1 MFFTTEDKSQQLV
14 TFIWPLFFLASMVN
28 PIYSEEIFQSRIV
41 YYPIGT
47 QYSPVNQAAQ
57 LLSTT
62 ITNSLKACAIA
73 CNQNVLCRIA
83 EYDTSAS
90 GQCRL
95 FEGDIDTT
103 GSIITLSSQSRVG
116 VVQISASL
124 FSQHGFSCGTSCQEN
139 RYLTC
144 HNDSTCQCMPHTY
157 WNETASVCMPQSSL
171 LGAPCQQNMSMCR
184 EDLGYSCLPSNQCGS
199 DATIET
205 TTSIVSTNL
214 VTSMRSST
222 MVVTTQSNTN
232 VAYEITSTAPST
244 SIQTSASTTSAN
256 QVTTDVSSAP
266 PTTTQST
273 RISTDTI
280 TSTAPSTSIQTSAS
294 TTSANHVTTD
304 VSSAPPTT
312 KQSTEIS
319 TDTITS
325 TSSTAELLIG
335 NTVAGYDNM
344 SANGDA
350 FGLNVPRGIYVSP
363 LNETLYVCDS
373 NNFRVQRFYF
383 GSRMGVTVAG
393 GFGNPQRNIIMNR
406 VWNVYVDNTQNVY
419 VADRNLN
426 RVTRWPPN
434 ITVAV
439 TQGPIISTGV
449 GIWGIPFDQH
459 GNLYTALFD
468 THIVYRNNITVIAG
482 QYNISGNS
490 STQLNSPRGIF
501 FNNSSSSLFV
511 CDSLNYRIQMFQMN
525 STVGV
530 TVAGGNGP
538 GSASNQLDQPHA
550 IWVSPKTGFM
560 YIADTYNNR
569 IQRWKMNDTQAV
581 TIAGTG
587 VAGDLST
594 MLSSPA
600 GVALNANETFLYVS
614 DQYNNRIQRFD
625 LTV

>member
-1 MFFTTEDKSQQLV
+1 
-14 TFIWPLFFLASMVN
+14 
-28 PIYSEEIFQSRIV
+28 
-41 YYPIGT
+41 
-47 QYSPVNQAAQ
+47 
-57 LLSTT
+57 
-62 ITNSLKACAIA
+62 
-73 CNQNVLCRIA
+73 
-83 EYDTSAS
+83 
-90 GQCRL
+90 
-95 FEGDIDTT
+95 
-103 GSIITLSSQSRVG
+103 
-116 VVQISASL
+116 
-124 FSQHGFSCGTSCQEN
+124 
-139 RYLTC
+139 
-144 HNDSTCQCMPHTY
+144 
-157 WNETASVCMPQSSL
+157 
-171 LGAPCQQNMSMCR
+171 
-184 EDLGYSCLPSNQCGS
+184 
-199 DATIET
+199 
-205 TTSIVSTNL
+205 
-214 VTSMRSST
+214 
-222 MVVTTQSNTN
+222 
-232 VAYEITSTAPST
+232 
-244 SIQTSASTTSAN
+244 
-256 QVTTDVSSAP
+256 
-266 PTTTQST
+266 
-273 RISTDTI
+273 
-280 TSTAPSTSIQTSAS
+280 
-294 TTSANHVTTD
+294 
-304 VSSAPPTT
+304 
-312 KQSTEIS
+312 
-319 TDTITS
+319 
-325 TSSTAELLIG
+325 AELLIG
-335 NTVAGYDNM
+335 NIVAGYDNM

-434 ITVAV
+434 ITVGV

-449 GIWGIPFDQH
+449 GIWGIAFDQH

-501 FNNSSSSLFV
+501 FDNSSSSLFV

-538 GSASNQLDQPHA
+538 GSASNQLDQPHG

>member
-1 MFFTTEDKSQQLV
+1 MFFTIKYKSRQLV
-14 TFIWPLFFLASMVN
+14 TFIWPLFFLASTVN
-28 PIYSEEIFQSRIV
+28 PVYSEEIFQSRIV

-103 GSIITLSSQSRVG
+103 GSIITLPSQSRVG

-144 HNDSTCQCMPHTY
+144 HNDSTCQY
-157 WNETASVCMPQSSL
+157 
-171 LGAPCQQNMSMCR
+171 
-184 EDLGYSCLPSNQCGS
+184 
-199 DATIET
+199 ATIET
-205 TTSIVSTNL
+205 TTPIVSTHP

-222 MVVTTQSNTN
+222 LAITTQSNTN
-232 VAYEITSTAPST
+232 ASYEITNTAPSI
-244 SIQTSASTTSAN
+244 SIQTSASPISAN
-256 QVTTDVSSAP
+256 QVTTDISSAP
-266 PTTTQST
+266 PTTTQSI

-280 TSTAPSTSIQTSAS
+280 TSTAPSTSIQASAS
-294 TTSANHVTTD
+294 TTSASQVTTD

-335 NTVAGYDNM
+335 NIVAGYDNM

-434 ITVAV
+434 ITVGV

-449 GIWGIPFDQH
+449 GIWGIAFDQH

-501 FNNSSSSLFV
+501 FDNSSSSLFV

-538 GSASNQLDQPHA
+538 GSASNQLDQPHG

>member
-1 MFFTTEDKSQQLV
+1 MFFTIKYKSRQLV
-14 TFIWPLFFLASMVN
+14 TFIWPLFFLASTVN
-28 PIYSEEIFQSRIV
+28 PIYSEKISQSRIV

-62 ITNSLKACAIA
+62 IRNSLKACAIA
-73 CNQNVLCRIA
+73 CNQNVLCRII
-83 EYDTSAS
+83 EYDISAS

-184 EDLGYSCLPSNQCGS
+184 EDLGYSCLPSNQCGY
-199 DATIET
+199 ATIET
-205 TTSIVSTNL
+205 TTPIVSTQP

-222 MVVTTQSNTN
+222 LAVTTESNTN
-232 VAYEITSTAPST
+232 AAYEITSTAPSI
-244 SIQTSASTTSAN
+244 SSQTTASTTSEN
-256 QVTTDVSSAP
+256 QVTTDISSAP
-266 PTTTQST
+266 STTTQST
-273 RISTDTI
+273 RISTYTITSTAPSISIQTSASPTSASQITAGVSSAPSTTTQSTRISTYTI

-294 TTSANHVTTD
+294 TTTANQVSTD
-304 VSSAPPTT
+304 VSSASPTI

-344 SANGDA
+344 SAGGDA
-350 FGLNVPRGIYVSP
+350 FGLNLPRGIYVSP

-383 GSRMGVTVAG
+383 GSRVGVTVAG

-434 ITVAV
+434 ITVGV
-439 TQGPIISTGV
+439 TQG
-449 GIWGIPFDQH
+449 
-459 GNLYTALFD
+459 
-468 THIVYRNNITVIAG
+468 
-482 QYNISGNS
+482 
-490 STQLNSPRGIF
+490 
-501 FNNSSSSLFV
+501 
-511 CDSLNYRIQMFQMN
+511 
-525 STVGV
+525 
-530 TVAGGNGP
+530 
-538 GSASNQLDQPHA
+538 
-550 IWVSPKTGFM
+550 
-560 YIADTYNNR
+560 
-569 IQRWKMNDTQAV
+569 
-581 TIAGTG
+581 
-587 VAGDLST
+587 
-594 MLSSPA
+594 
-600 GVALNANETFLYVS
+600 
-614 DQYNNRIQRFD
+614 
-625 LTV
+625 